1 MLAPRLRRALVGLT
15 AMVVLTA
22 SALTTVPTEL
32 CTTDIHCAEMHGVD
46 LYGNPYP
53 PKEN

>member
-1 MLAPRLRRALVGLT
+1 
-15 AMVVLTA
+15 MVVLATA
-22 SALTTVPTEL
+22 AIAPGPPLEL
-32 CTTDIHCAEMHGVD
+32 CTTDLHCAEMHGVD